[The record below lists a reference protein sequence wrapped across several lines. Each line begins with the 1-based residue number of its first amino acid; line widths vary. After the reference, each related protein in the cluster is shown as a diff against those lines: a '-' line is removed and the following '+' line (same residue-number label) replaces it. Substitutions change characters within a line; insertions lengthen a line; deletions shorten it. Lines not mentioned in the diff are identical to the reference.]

1 LRRTVK
7 HLDYSEAATTAA
19 VGKSVSKRSRTGSTG
34 DKTIPMSLGATMSLG
49 L

>member
-19 VGKSVSKRSRTGSTG
+19 VGKSVSKRSRTRSAG
-34 DKTIPMSLGATMSLG
+34 DKTIPMSLRATMSLG